1 MTAPSPE
8 AALPDTPSPPTP
20 SPDAPS
26 LDAPG
31 AGVAANL
38 ARWNARAEIHLADRT
53 GFYDVAGVVA
63 GEVGFAGVSDDDLGP
78 VEGLRIAHVQCHF
91 GLDSLIL
98 ARKGA
103 EVEGLDFSPVAIEGA
118 RALAA
123 RTGLPARFHLGDAL
137 SAAQVMGA
145 GRFDMVFVTWGTI
158 CWLPDVFAWAAQD
171 AALLKPGGR
180 LFFRDSHPAAQALDP
195 VEGRLVPCF
204 NWRTPRH
211 APLRFEEATTYTG
224 DEAPLPALADHEW
237 IHPVSDIVAGLMQ
250 AGLRL
255 DGLEEHDFLVWD
267 MWPGWTEQGEDGLWR
282 FPQGAVRV
290 PLSLT
295 VRASRPA

>member
-1 MTAPSPE
+1 MTVD
-8 AALPDTPSPPTP
+8 AADPL
-20 SPDAPS
+20 
-26 LDAPG
+26 
-31 AGVAANL
+31 AANL
-38 ARWNARAEIHLADRT
+38 ARWNARAEIHMADRT
-53 GFYDVAGVVA
+53 GFYDVEGVVA
-63 GEVGFAGVSDDDLGP
+63 GTRTFEGVSDADLGP

-103 EVEGLDFSPVAIEGA
+103 VVEGLDFSPVAIEGA

-123 RTGLPARFHLGDAL
+123 QTGLPATFHLGDAMR
-137 SAAQVMGA
+137 AAEVMGA

-158 CWLPDVFAWAAQD
+158 CWLPDVFAWGAQV

-180 LFFRDSHPAAQALDP
+180 LFFRDGHPAAQALDP
-195 VEGRLVPCF
+195 VDGRLVPCF
-204 NWRTPRH
+204 DWRTARE
-211 APLRFEEATTYTG
+211 APLRFEEETTYTG
-224 DEAPLPALADHEW
+224 DADALPPVADHEW
-237 IHPVSDIVAGLMQ
+237 IHPVSDIVMALLR

-255 DGLEEHDFLVWD
+255 DGIEEHDFLVWD
-267 MWPGWTEQGEDGLWR
+267 MWPGVTERGEDGLWR
-282 FPQGAVRV
+282 LPPGQVRV